1 MYFIIQFLYIRF
13 LIYVWIK
20 KKRRFLHLFCSS
32 EKSKQKMK
40 LILRSYQDINRL
52 PSILALLCLSVIV
65 LSCDANG
72 QDQETHEATHTAAD
86 EVQWGPTPFGPEASP
101 VSGDFSAGAH
111 VTFMRIKGGI
121 QTPLHL
127 HSHSYVGI
135 VVSGT
140 MRHWLPGFPETEK
153 DLPAGSHWS
162 IPANAE
168 HISACLEGEDC
179 IAAVI
184 QDEFFDFT
192 AVEDN

>member
-1 MYFIIQFLYIRF
+1 MFELRRGMRTAYLIHSSNKPIESMKPIYRSNQNRF
-13 LIYVWIK
+13 RW
-20 KKRRFLHLFCSS
+20 
-32 EKSKQKMK
+32 
-40 LILRSYQDINRL
+40 
-52 PSILALLCLSVIV
+52 PSLLALLGFSVII

-72 QDQETHEATHTAAD
+72 QDQETHEATHTAAN

-101 VSGDFSAGAH
+101 VSGDFSTGGH
-111 VTFMRIKGGI
+111 VTFMRIGAGI
-121 QTPLHL
+121 QTPLHV

-135 VVSGT
+135 VVKGT

-168 HISACLEGEDC
+168 HVSACLEGEDC